1 MAYNI
6 LIVDDSKT
14 ARAFIAKSLEVAGIE
29 IGAVFEAENGKQ
41 ALEVLHSHWID
52 LVFADINM
60 PEMTGL
66 EMVQQ
71 MKQDGLMKTV
81 PVVIISTER
90 SLTRIAELQAA
101 GVRDYM
107 NKPFTPENIKSA
119 VDKTLASEGGAG

>member
-29 IGAVFEAENGKQ
+29 MGAVFEAENGKQ
-41 ALEVLHSHWID
+41 ALDVLHTHWID
-52 LVFADINM
+52 IVFADINM

-90 SLTRIAELQAA
+90 SLTRIAELKAA

-107 NKPFTPENIKSA
+107 NKPFTPENIKQA
-119 VDKTLASEGGAG
+119 VDRILAGNGSG

>member
-6 LIVDDSKT
+6 LIVDDSRT

-90 SLTRIAELQAA
+90 SLTRIAELKAA

-107 NKPFTPENIKSA
+107 NKPFTPENIKQA
-119 VDKTLASEGGAG
+119 VDRILAGGGGTG